1 MKRSRPFVASR
12 GRFLVHLSVLGVFL
26 VSVAHGQVSFFTSPT
41 YGAGGQDFVADY
53 NGDGKPDILSGSV
66 MNLGNGDGTFTKG
79 TPVTGTPLAVADFN
93 GDGKPDVLEQG
104 QGTLEVLLG
113 NGDGTFQTTPIITN
127 IEASLQWVIAGDLR
141 GDGKSDVL
149 GFSNNNLIVYLGNGD
164 GTFAAG
170 VSYPVV
176 IAFGPVVITLG
187 DFNGDQ
193 KLDVVMSVPGGNVP
207 GQEVVFLGNG
217 DGTFQAGKI
226 STGAAYPASA
236 VVGDFNGDGKL
247 DLVISNQSLG
257 CNSPCPTSILLGNG
271 DGTFQSPTP
280 IFPGTG
286 TLAVGDVNGDGKL
299 DLVFLDESA
308 DVEVYLGNGDGTFSN
323 THTYQTQ
330 LSGGGNDGPVLA
342 DFNLDGKLDIAAAG
356 TSLLGNGNGTF
367 KGWSAV
373 AGVGPLSI
381 SNLSLIAIGDFDKN
395 GTQDLAA
402 AMSVDSLNPNNLYIF
417 TNDGT
422 GALSL
427 AHTYLVQ
434 QQVQGIATADFNGD
448 GSLDLIAV
456 SQDPIHGTWGYSVL
470 LGNGDGTF
478 QSPVFYPQTAL
489 LDGSTIVVADF
500 NNDHKLDFAIPAGSG
515 TLAVLLGNGNGTFG
529 APTYVFD
536 GGSNNQPA
544 SSLVDVDF
552 NGDGKIDIAASGYF
566 MGGMSILL
574 GNGDGTFQTATFSFS
589 DTCGGLIT
597 ADLNLDGKPDLV
609 DTCSHVYLGNGNG
622 TFKEVAAS
630 GYIVTALADIN
641 GDGVPDEI
649 GDQSINKNGFAMGLA
664 LGNGDGTFGSF
675 QAAFDYFML
684 FPELAADMNGDG
696 KQDLIVA
703 GGTIFVLIN
712 TTVSVPGVNFSP
724 AAVTFPS
731 QPVGTS
737 SSPIPVT
744 LTNTGAVALTVTGVT
759 LGGVDAGEFS
769 QTNNCTRVEPSATCT
784 IKVQFMPTAVGGS
797 VANLMVAD
805 NAAGSPQKVALS
817 GTGTAATDFAIG
829 PASGSKNSETIAAG
843 QMASFN
849 LAITPSGSFSGTV
862 SLTCAVTPVATPAPL
877 CQVPASVNVTA
888 GTVAPVSVTVSTTAP
903 MTAGSM
909 SSGDFPSGGSFI
921 PCALALLA
929 SSLLFA
935 GCRRR
940 IPAQTVALIAVA
952 FLAIPGC
959 GGGGSSPPPP
969 GTLAGSYTTTV
980 TATAGNLKHT
990 TALTVIVH

>member
-12 GRFLVHLSVLGVFL
+12 GRFLARLSVLGVFL
-26 VSVAHGQVSFFTSPT
+26 VSVAHGQVSFFTPPT
-41 YGAGGQDFVADY
+41 YSAGGQDFVADY
-53 NGDGKPDILSGSV
+53 NGDGKPDILSGST

-79 TPVTGTPLAVADFN
+79 TSVPGTPLAVADFN

-127 IEASLQWVIAGDLR
+127 IEASLRGVIAGDLR

-149 GFSNNNLIVYLGNGD
+149 GFSNNEVIVYLGNGD

-170 VSYPVV
+170 VLYPVV
-176 IAFGPVVITLG
+176 GPVVATLG
-187 DFNGDQ
+187 DFNGDH
-193 KLDVVMSVPGGNVP
+193 KLDVVVSVAGDNGIVP

-217 DGTFQAGKI
+217 DGTFQAGRI
-226 STGAAYPASA
+226 STGVPNPASA
-236 VVGDFNGDGKL
+236 VVGDFNSDGKL

-271 DGTFQSPTP
+271 DGTFQTPTA

-286 TLAVGDVNGDGKL
+286 SLAVGDVNGDGKL
-299 DLVFLDESA
+299 DLVFLDEFVL
-308 DVEVYLGNGDGTFSN
+308 VEVHLGNGDGTFSN
-323 THTYQTQ
+323 THSYQTQ
-330 LSGGGNDGPVLA
+330 FSGGNDGPVLA
-342 DFNLDGKLDIAAAG
+342 DFNLDGKLDIAATG
-356 TSLLGNGNGTF
+356 TSLLGNGDGSF
-367 KGWSAV
+367 KGWSAI

-381 SNLSLIAIGDFDKN
+381 SNLSQIAIGDFDKD
-395 GTQDLAA
+395 GRQDLAA
-402 AMSVDSLNPNNLYIF
+402 AMSVDSLNPNSLYIF

-448 GSLDLIAV
+448 GNLDLIAV

-470 LGNGDGTF
+470 LGNGDGSF

-489 LDGSTIVVADF
+489 LDGATIVVADF
-500 NNDHKLDFAIPAGSG
+500 NNDHKLDFAIPAGGG

-544 SSLVDVDF
+544 SSLVGADF
-552 NGDGKIDIAASGYF
+552 NGDGKIDIAASGYY
-566 MGGMSILL
+566 MGGMAILL
-574 GNGDGTFQTATFSFS
+574 GNGDGTFRTATFPFS

-622 TFKEVAAS
+622 TFKEVAPS
-630 GYIVTALADIN
+630 GYVVTTLADIN

-649 GDQSINKNGFAMGLA
+649 GDQAISKNQFGMGLA

-675 QAAFDYFML
+675 EAVFDDFTL

-696 KQDLIVA
+696 KQDLIVVP
-703 GGTIFVLIN
+703 GNTIFVLIN
-712 TTVSVPGVNFSP
+712 TTVSVAGASFSP
-724 AAVTFPS
+724 ASVTFPS
-731 QPVGTS
+731 QTVGTS

-759 LGGVDAGEFS
+759 LGGADAGEFS
-769 QTNNCTRVEPSATCT
+769 QTNNCTKVEPLATCT
-784 IKVQFMPTAVGGS
+784 IKVQFAPTAAGAS
-797 VANLMVAD
+797 TANLMVAD

-817 GTGTAATDFAIG
+817 GTGTATTDFAIG

-849 LAITPSGSFSGTV
+849 LAITPSGSFSGAV
-862 SLTCAVTPVATPAPL
+862 SLTCAVTPVATPGPL
-877 CQVPASVNVTA
+877 CQVPGSVNVTA

-903 MTAGSM
+903 MIAGAMASTN
-909 SSGDFPSGGSFI
+909 FPSGANSAGWTLAMLASGLLLAGYRRRM
-921 PCALALLA
+921 PALA
-929 SSLLFA
+929 
-935 GCRRR
+935 
-940 IPAQTVALIAVA
+940 VALIAVA
-952 FLAIPGC
+952 FLALPGC
-959 GGGGSSPPPP
+959 GGGGSSSPPA
-969 GTLAGSYTTTV
+969 GTPAGSYTTTV